1 MIRVNLLGTKEAPA
15 GGGTVVDSGPVGGE
29 RGERKGILVA
39 IAILGLA
46 FAAIAFQ
53 WLSMTR
59 ELSQLD
65 EEINQ
70 LTAEKNRLAPIIA
83 EVQKFQAKLA
93 ELEEKEKLIERLKS
107 EREGPVRMLDVLS
120 GELPDFVWLTELTQ
134 KGPQVTIDGMAASY
148 VSIADYIRKL
158 EDNEWFQNVELI
170 DAKVDQREE
179 QEFTQFQLRTQV
191 VSPNAPP
198 PPAGAPAGAP
208 GARPAGGAPAAG
220 PAGAR

>member
-15 GGGTVVDSGPVGGE
+15 AGGTVVDYGPAGGE
-29 RGERKGILVA
+29 RSESKGIVVA
-39 IAILGLA
+39 VAILGLA
-46 FAAIAFQ
+46 VAAIVVQ

-59 ELSQLD
+59 QLSQWLSMTRQLSQLD

-70 LTAEKNRLAPIIA
+70 LTAEKNRLAPIIL
-83 EVQKFQAKLA
+83 EVQKYQAKLA

-107 EREGPVRMLDVLS
+107 EREGPVRMLDALS
-120 GELPDFVWLTELTQ
+120 SELPDFVWLTQLQ
-134 KGPQVTIDGMAASY
+134 QRGPQVTIDGMAASY

-158 EDNEWFQNVELI
+158 EDNEWFHNVELI
-170 DAKVDQREE
+170 DAKVDQKQE
-179 QEFTQFQLRTQV
+179 QEFTQFQLRTEI

-198 PPAGAPAGAP
+198 PPAGAA
-208 GARPAGGAPAAG
+208 

>member
-15 GGGTVVDSGPVGGE
+15 GGGTVIDYGPAGGE
-29 RGERKGILVA
+29 RSESKGIVVA
-39 IAILGLA
+39 VAILGLA
-46 FAAIAFQ
+46 VAAIVVQ

-59 ELSQLD
+59 QLSQLD

-70 LTAEKNRLAPIIA
+70 LTAEKNRLAPIIL
-83 EVQKFQAKLA
+83 EVQKYQAKLA

-107 EREGPVRMLDVLS
+107 EREGPVRMLDTLS
-120 GELPDFVWLTELTQ
+120 SELPDFVWLTKLQ
-134 KGPQVTIDGMAASY
+134 QRGPQVTVDGMAASY

-170 DAKVDQREE
+170 DAKVDQKQE
-179 QEFTQFQLRTQV
+179 QEFTQFQLRTQL
-191 VSPNAPP
+191 VSPNAPL
-198 PPAGAPAGAP
+198 PPAAAPAGA
-208 GARPAGGAPAAG
+208 A

>member
-15 GGGTVVDSGPVGGE
+15 GGGTVIDVGPAGGE
-29 RGERKGILVA
+29 RSERKGIFVA
-39 IAILGLA
+39 VAILGLA
-46 FAAIAFQ
+46 VAAIVVQ

-59 ELSQLD
+59 QLSQLD

-70 LTAEKNRLAPIIA
+70 LTAEKNRLAPIIL
-83 EVQKFQAKLA
+83 EVQKYQAKLA

-107 EREGPVRMLDVLS
+107 EREGPVRMLDTLS
-120 GELPDFVWLTELTQ
+120 SELPDFVWLTKLKQ
-134 KGPQVTIDGMAASY
+134 SGPQVTVDGMAASY

-170 DAKVDQREE
+170 DAKVDQKQE
-179 QEFTQFQLRTQV
+179 QEFTQFQLRTQL
-191 VSPNAPP
+191 VSPNAPL
-198 PPAGAPAGAP
+198 PPAAAPAGA
-208 GARPAGGAPAAG
+208 A